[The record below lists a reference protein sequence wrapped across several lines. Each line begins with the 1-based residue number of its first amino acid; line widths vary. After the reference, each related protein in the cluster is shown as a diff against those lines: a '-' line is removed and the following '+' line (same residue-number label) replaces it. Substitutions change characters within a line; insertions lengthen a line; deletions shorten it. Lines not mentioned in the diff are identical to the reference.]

1 MAFHQPN
8 VLVTLPTKGSDMNFY
23 RNLPVP
29 PQGARNSVLP
39 IVLLLF
45 ILILMPA
52 VSSIAADQN
61 TAFLP
66 LKINTPQDK
75 VDITNKADAIL
86 SETLASHDI
95 VLLPRSQAESLAD
108 YEGAWPPPQKS
119 LEAVAQAMDMG
130 NVAAGSLTMIGKQ
143 ISIDVKVFDL
153 LSPTT
158 PKYFFRSVESMDDLR
173 GAIDSVML
181 DVLAY
186 TGRELRIA
194 SLAPEGNK
202 RIDSGAILRKISSR
216 AGGAYNPATL
226 RNDLKEI
233 YALGYF
239 NDVQIDVSDSPKGKN
254 VIFRVVE
261 KPVIAAVTFSG
272 LDELSE
278 EDVRGAANIREH
290 FILNPSK
297 VSAGVESIKELYTS
311 KGYYNTQ
318 VESSITFPS
327 DEGAVIHYTVTE
339 GKKIY
344 IKKISIEGNTAF
356 DDDELLDEI
365 ETSEKGF
372 FSWLTASGLL
382 EMDKI
387 KQDAGKIISYYH
399 NHGYLE
405 AKIGDPVVRQEEEW
419 IYLTFNVEE
428 GSRFRVGSID
438 ISGDLIDEKSTFLEL
453 ITLSKEEYM
462 SRSILREDVMAITD
476 FYAEKGY
483 AFASVRPMMAN
494 SATNDQIDIN
504 FKIEK
509 GDLVYINRINIS
521 GNSRTRDNVIRRE
534 ILLAEGGVFDSK
546 ALRNSSKALQRL
558 QYFEEVN
565 ITPEPTIDPT
575 RMNVNIEV
583 KERSTGTFSIGAGY
597 SSVDDVI
604 LMGSISENNFLGR
617 GDTMQFSAN
626 IGGSSSTYNISYTN
640 PHVNDSELS
649 WGVDIFD
656 TNREYDDYTKDST
669 GAGIRVGYP
678 IWEKWRIYGN
688 YSYTDTELSD
698 IDDDASY
705 IITESAKLP
714 VTSAFKLTFSRDTRN
729 KTFGATEGSKHSFS
743 TKYGGGILGGDAQ
756 FTKVEAS
763 TSWYFPL
770 IWRTTFHVK
779 ASAGQVFENEDD
791 KLPVYERFYLGGIST
806 IRGFDYGDISPV
818 DDGDKIGG
826 DKMWYTNL
834 EFIFPLLEEQGI
846 QGLTF
851 YDMGQVFDDDEDWSI
866 SDYEQSVGLGIR
878 WLSPMGPISIVWGL
892 NLDPDD
898 DEDES
903 VFDFSIGGTF

>member
-1 MAFHQPN
+1 
-8 VLVTLPTKGSDMNFY
+8 MNFY

-29 PQGARNSVLP
+29 VHGSRNSVLP
-39 IVLLLF
+39 IMLLLV
-45 ILILMPA
+45 ILILLPA
-52 VSSIAADQN
+52 SSVLAADQN

-66 LKINTPQDK
+66 LKINALQNTGS
-75 VDITNKADAIL
+75 ITDKADAIL
-86 SETLASHDI
+86 TETLANHGI
-95 VLLPRSQAESLAD
+95 AVLPRSQAETVVD
-108 YEGAWPPPQKS
+108 YKGSWPPPQKV
-119 LEAVAQAMDMG
+119 LEAVAQSMNMG
-130 NVAAGSLTMIGKQ
+130 NVAAGSLTMVGKQ
-143 ISIDVKVFDL
+143 VSIDIKVFDVL
-153 LSPTT
+153 TPTSPQ
-158 PKYFFRSVESMDDLR
+158 YFFRNADSLDGLR

-226 RNDLKEI
+226 RQDLKEI

-239 NDVQIDVSDSPKGKN
+239 NDVQIDVSDTPKGKK
-254 VIFRVVE
+254 VIFRVEE
-261 KPVIAAVTFSG
+261 KPVISAVTFSG
-272 LDELSE
+272 LDEISE

-297 VSAGVESIKELYTS
+297 VSAGVEAIKELYTS
-311 KGYYNTQ
+311 EGYYNTQ
-318 VESSITFPS
+318 VESRISFPS
-327 DEGAVIHYTVTE
+327 DEGAVVHYTVTE

-365 ETSEKGF
+365 ETDEKGF

-387 KQDAGKIISYYH
+387 KQDAGRIVAYYH
-399 NHGYLE
+399 NNGYLE
-405 AKIGDPVVRQEEEW
+405 AKIGEPVVRQEEEW

-428 GSRFRVGSID
+428 GPRFKVGTID
-438 ISGDLIDEKSTFLEL
+438 ISGDLIAEKATIIDLV
-453 ITLSKEEYM
+453 TLDNEEYM
-462 SRSILREDVMAITD
+462 NRSTLREDVMAITD

-483 AFASVRPMMAN
+483 AFANVRPLMDKG
-494 SATNDQIDIN
+494 ATDDTLNIN
-504 FKIEK
+504 FKVEQ
-509 GDLVYINRINIS
+509 GDLVYINRITIS
-521 GNSRTRDNVIRRE
+521 GNNRTRDNVIRRE
-534 ILLAEGGVFDSK
+534 LRIVEGGVFDSK

-558 QYFEEVN
+558 QFFEEVN

-575 RMNVNIEV
+575 RMNINIEV
-583 KERSTGTFSIGAGY
+583 KERSTGTFSVGAGY
-597 SSVDDVI
+597 SSVDDLI
-604 LMGSISENNFLGR
+604 IMGSISENNFLGR
-617 GDTMQFSAN
+617 GDQLQFSAN
-626 IGGSSSTYNISYTN
+626 LGGSSSRYNLSYTN

-649 WGVDIFD
+649 WGLDLFD

-669 GAGIRVGYP
+669 GGGVRLGYP
-678 IWEKWRIYGN
+678 IWEKWKIYGN
-688 YSYTDTELSD
+688 YSYTDSELSD

-714 VTSAFKLTFSRDTRN
+714 VTSAIKVSLARDTRN
-729 KTFGATEGSKHSFS
+729 KIFAATEGSKHLLS

-770 IWRTTFHVK
+770 FWKTTFHVK
-779 ASAGQVFENEDD
+779 GAAGQVFENDDD

-806 IRGFDYGDISPV
+806 VRGFEYGDISPV

-834 EFIFPLLEEQGI
+834 EFIFPIVEEQGV
-846 QGLTF
+846 QGLVF
-851 YDMGQVFDDDEDWSI
+851 FDAGQVLNDDEDWNVD
-866 SDYEQSVGLGIR
+866 DYEKSVGLGLL
-878 WLSPMGPISIVWGL
+878 WYSPMGPISIVWGY
-892 NLDPDD
+892 NLDPEE